1 MNNEPELETLSQ
13 VKMQLDAA
21 TISKRN
27 VTHVYV
33 PGTGWVKRIEGVPI
47 ELTPDMLRALVVK
60 TKNSRHRYTFGAKR

>member
-1 MNNEPELETLSQ
+1 MNDELEPETLSQ

-47 ELTPDMLRALVVK
+47 ELTPDMIRAIVNDVK
-60 TKNSRHRYTFGAKR
+60 ARRHRYTFGAKR